1 MKLEAVRKVIAYHE
15 AGHVVVARL
24 LGESIISVTI
34 AKIEEENTGVLRPSA
49 AHRAS
54 GTAAQVAGHETD
66 AKVAL
71 AGPMA
76 QLKSRPS
83 RDNRAA
89 QAIES
94 HEEDYANAET
104 AAAHIALLLAGEP
117 LPESGEITFSGAVA
131 GSDRATLERLRRETK
146 AMLDENWPAVKRVAK
161 ALFERDH
168 LDQAE
173 LDRLIAG

>member
-1 MKLEAVRKVIAYHE
+1 MKPEAIRKVIAYHE
-15 AGHVVVARL
+15 AGHAVVARL

-34 AKIEEENTGVLRPSA
+34 ADIKEENTGVLRPSA
-49 AHRAS
+49 AYWAS
-54 GTAAQVAGHETD
+54 GTAAEVAGHETD

-83 RDNRAA
+83 RDHRAA

-94 HEEDYANAET
+94 HEEDYANAQR
-104 AAAHIALLLAGEP
+104 AATHIALLLAGKPPPEP
-117 LPESGEITFSGAVA
+117 GEITLSGAVA
-131 GSDRATLERLRRETK
+131 GSYRATLERLRRETK
-146 AMLDENWPAVKRVAK
+146 AMLDEHWPAVKRVAK